1 MVRVEA
7 PSDAETEREGE
18 VMQRERDLER
28 RVAELEEDNRRLR
41 DAIRKADRRLDDL
54 ASVPLGP
61 AAAVVVEAHLYLKGA
76 IRQPAPEIAELEAE
90 NRRLREA
97 LEHFVEALN
106 DWECGDERDTDCI
119 ASQPVA
125 SIITF
130 GHLRRARA
138 VLSQYGDRSEG

>member
-1 MVRVEA
+1 MRVVRVEA

-41 DAIRKADRRLDDL
+41 EAIRKADRRLDDL

-97 LEHFVEALN
+97 LDDLN
-106 DWECGDERDTDCI
+106 MHGIEVGANIMVPRIDWD
-119 ASQPVA
+119 AA
-125 SIITF
+125 F
-130 GHLRRARA
+130 ARA
-138 VLSQYGDRSEG
+138 ALSPEAKE

>member
-1 MVRVEA
+1 M
-7 PSDAETEREGE
+7 SE
-18 VMQRERDLER
+18 V
-28 RVAELEEDNRRLR
+28 EEDLKARLKLR
-41 DAIRKADRRLDDL
+41 AARVFGPGVPIEQEALDR
-54 ASVPLGP
+54 
-61 AAAVVVEAHLYLKGA
+61 
-76 IRQPAPEIAELEAE
+76 IIELEAE

-106 DWECGDERDTDCI
+106 DWECGDERDADCI

-138 VLSQYGDRSEG
+138 VLNGEQIMQELADVSQDLDME

>member
-1 MVRVEA
+1 MFVE
-7 PSDAETEREGE
+7 
-18 VMQRERDLER
+18 LER
-28 RVAELEEDNRRLR
+28 LRVDNCE
-41 DAIRKADRRLDDL
+41 KAKR
-54 ASVPLGP
+54 
-61 AAAVVVEAHLYLKGA
+61 
-76 IRQPAPEIAELEAE
+76 IAELEAE

-106 DWECGDERDTDCI
+106 DWECGDERDADCI

-138 VLSQYGDRSEG
+138 ALRQEDKP